1 MSGSGDRVGLVGSD
15 WVWFGSVATVTF
27 SSLAVTFYFI
37 LSAEFAHY
45 LITTT
50 KFEFIIFHAV
60 GNVLSIILAV
70 NPSGTYNF
78 VQACDS
84 DFSSIAHESST
95 KVISS

>member
-1 MSGSGDRVGLVGSD
+1 MKDRVRHKDVTSYD
-15 WVWFGSVATVTF
+15 VSTVTF
-27 SSLAVTFYFI
+27 SSLSVTFYLNMKCGICTFSI
-37 LSAEFAHY
+37 
-45 LITTT
+45 ITTN
-50 KFEFIIFHAV
+50 FEFIIFHAV
-60 GNVLSIILAV
+60 GNVLSINLAV